1 MTRTTRLNSRIIP
14 VLIVVA
20 CVLLAGCSSWGGDGP
35 ADDEEIEEDE
45 SDDLEEADGE
55 ADDEPDEA
63 DEDGIDD
70 ETDDADDENGIDEEE
85 EVDEEYASP
94 DNIEVEGVTHMEE
107 AGTNHDEITVT
118 NTHDELTLSI
128 NGWEIEMDGQ
138 DERVTIDND
147 AVIEPSESYTIEFE
161 DGEKMLNED
170 GGVIDLYDAEDNHI
184 GSWDHIGSPSAPA
197 EESEEDE
204 TGYIQFTIE
213 DAETEEGVDGA
224 NVALAGNEN
233 ETDGAGVTTVQ
244 DVPYGEHELT
254 VTHEEYTE
262 HTETITVDEE
272 EAAMAIELEPDGE
285 PATQIGVIT
294 SISIVSV

>member
-1 MTRTTRLNSRIIP
+1 MTRTTRLNSRIVP

-45 SDDLEEADGE
+45 SDDLEEADDE
-55 ADDEPDEA
+55 ADDA

-70 ETDDADDENGIDEEE
+70 ETDDTDDENGIDE

-94 DNIEVEGVTHMEE
+94 DNIEIEGVTHMEE
-107 AGTNHDEITVT
+107 AGTDHDEITVT

-128 NGWEIEMDGQ
+128 NGWEIEMDDQ
-138 DERVTIDND
+138 DERITIDDD

-204 TGYIQFTIE
+204 TGYIQFAIE

-254 VTHEEYTE
+254 VTHEGYTE

-272 EAAMAIELEPDGE
+272 EAAMTIELEPDGE
-285 PATQIGVIT
+285 PATQMGAIT
-294 SISIVSV
+294 SISTVSV

>member
-1 MTRTTRLNSRIIP
+1 MTRTTRLNSRIVP

-20 CVLLAGCSSWGGDGP
+20 CVLLAGCSGWGGDGP
-35 ADDEEIEEDE
+35 ADDEEIEEDD
-45 SDDLEEADGE
+45 SDDLEEAD
-55 ADDEPDEA
+55 DEPD
-63 DEDGIDD
+63 G
-70 ETDDADDENGIDEEE
+70 ADDENGIDEEE
-85 EVDEEYASP
+85 EVDEDTTGDNDEEYASP

-107 AGTNHDEITVT
+107 SGTGHDEIAVT
-118 NTHDELTLSI
+118 NTHEELTLSI
-128 NGWEIEMDGQ
+128 NGWAIEMDGQ
-138 DERVTIDND
+138 DERITIDDD

-233 ETDGAGVTTVQ
+233 ETDGAGVTTMQ

-254 VTHEEYTE
+254 VTHEGYTE

-272 EAAMAIELEPDGE
+272 EAAMTIELEPDRE

-294 SISIVSV
+294 SISTVSV